1 MSKLAG
7 KTGFARK
14 NIPRLLDVLEAA
26 DLLRRERQ
34 KDEYGRPAITAYRLI
49 YRDVGVLKS
58 MRTSKSNL
66 VSSKDAGAVSSK
78 NADWCPQDEPFGVLK
93 TPRATLEQPIRTAHT
108 EQPTQDARV
117 REGEEWAEKEADR
130 LAEKEARGHR
140 RQAASA
146 ASQGGS
152 QGHRRQKG
160 GTDRAA
166 APAPP
171 QPPRAV
177 DGTACIREGNGAS
190 PAWFETLWHVYPHR
204 DPGDPRSTAA
214 SRFAAVVAGGA
225 DPAEIIAGAERCA
238 HLVEMDPAQRQFMK
252 HVHRWL
258 DGDCWKGQAPAD
270 ADDDDEIAAEP
281 QPLPEVAHITRE
293 RWVTLPAAEQERL
306 RRQPGASEYF
316 EEDGLPQIA
325 F

>member
-1 MSKLAG
+1 MSDRFSRVPVQVLRAKVSPSAVLLLVAIGSYADKTGLAFPSMSKLAG

-140 RQAASA
+140 RQAARLPND
-146 ASQGGS
+146 
-152 QGHRRQKG
+152 RR
-160 GTDRAA
+160 A
-166 APAPP
+166 
-171 QPPRAV
+171 
-177 DGTACIREGNGAS
+177 
-190 PAWFETLWHVYPHR
+190 
-204 DPGDPRSTAA
+204 
-214 SRFAAVVAGGA
+214 
-225 DPAEIIAGAERCA
+225 
-238 HLVEMDPAQRQFMK
+238 
-252 HVHRWL
+252 
-258 DGDCWKGQAPAD
+258 
-270 ADDDDEIAAEP
+270 
-281 QPLPEVAHITRE
+281 TRK
-293 RWVTLPAAEQERL
+293 
-306 RRQPGASEYF
+306 PGA
-316 EEDGLPQIA
+316 GRGW
-325 F
+325 